1 MYNLCVN
8 ELASMRFPP
17 HSPQAIVKPKPLAH
31 SVGNINLSTRAYQYL
46 ITAQVLPAS
55 ALKHCSF
62 MRLAISEAFKTYICI
77 RKMIIDKVH
86 HLLRFLTIS
95 LSYSRSSAFF
105 FPPLRSEKGLG
116 AFCSKDTRLFQLPSA
131 RRHCL

>member
-8 ELASMRFPP
+8 ELASMRFPA
-17 HSPQAIVKPKPLAH
+17 HSPQANVKPKPLAR
-31 SVGNINLSTRAYQYL
+31 SVGNINLSTWAYQYL
-46 ITAQVLPAS
+46 ISAQVSTAS

-62 MRLAISEAFKTYICI
+62 MRLVIAEAFKTYIWI

-95 LSYSRSSAFF
+95 LSYGHSSAFCLLLSRDSERSGGSLLKGMRF
-105 FPPLRSEKGLG
+105 F
-116 AFCSKDTRLFQLPSA
+116 QQPSG